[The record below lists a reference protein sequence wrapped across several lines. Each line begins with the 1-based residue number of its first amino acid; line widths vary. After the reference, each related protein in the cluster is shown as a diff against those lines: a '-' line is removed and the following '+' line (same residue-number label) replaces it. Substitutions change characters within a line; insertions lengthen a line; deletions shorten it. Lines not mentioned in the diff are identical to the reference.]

1 MIPVNGGNMAA
12 WQFWVFVAL
21 IVVGMLMMLWIN
33 EGVDLI
39 RRKIDDLIAE
49 MKTIN
54 SKIDKS

>member
-1 MIPVNGGNMAA
+1 MAA